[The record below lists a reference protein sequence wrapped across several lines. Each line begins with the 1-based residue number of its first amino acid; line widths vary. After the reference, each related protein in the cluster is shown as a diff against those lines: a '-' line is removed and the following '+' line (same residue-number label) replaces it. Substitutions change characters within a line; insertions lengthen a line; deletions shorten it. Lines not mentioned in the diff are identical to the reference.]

1 MSPCVVNIEI
11 YLCLQMLLMQT
22 ELELEKNELTVPKL
36 LYYLQPTI
44 WVMEEIWNTVSE
56 LPLVHSKQITQ
67 THRDL

>member
-1 MSPCVVNIEI
+1 
-11 YLCLQMLLMQT
+11 MLLMQT